1 MREID
6 NEARIAKEAEIKR
19 KFNRNQKCITPW
31 DIQLSSVIFLLQQ
44 MSSHR
49 GSQEL
54 FMDLCFMNYS
64 LPSLVFTSFLTQW
77 NYHIIENL

>member
-44 MSSHR
+44 MSS
-49 GSQEL
+49 QEL
-54 FMDLCFMNYS
+54 FKDLCFMNYS
-64 LPSLVFTSFLTQW
+64 LPSLVFTSFWTQW